1 MWNYGCF
8 MASLSAANTEKMEVL
23 VLLSGG
29 GGRCRQT
36 WLPQFK
42 MLPAV
47 QSVRHV
53 MMQRTVL
60 AGQVAG
66 GAEAQDLPS
75 LHHPPPFRHSRRRGT
90 QLATA
95 SHSCWEKAKRSS
107 FSTEEIPQNTCFS
120 DCVLLHSMHGQR
132 SSPRHG
138 HGPHPPPLSW
148 GMREHESISR
158 FRPLVHLS
166 FVEIDSYNSAISA
179 IEPIAVFPRSFHNLQ
194 QKESSKPWP
203 LDDLRVWGIFCFA
216 SFTARHEILS
226 ISTLPFSHHS
236 QDCPI
241 QLQLE
246 TRSQ

>member
-23 VLLSGG
+23 LLLSGG

-53 MMQRTVL
+53 MMQRSVL

-66 GAEAQDLPS
+66 GPKLRTCQACTTTPTI
-75 LHHPPPFRHSRRRGT
+75 PPFEASKPRRTHSWQRLLTAAEKKKRGR
-90 QLATA
+90 LFHGRN
-95 SHSCWEKAKRSS
+95 SPKH
-107 FSTEEIPQNTCFS
+107 CFS
-120 DCVLLHSMHGQR
+120 ACVLFHSMHGQR

-138 HGPHPPPLSW
+138 HGPHPSFIL

-158 FRPLVHLS
+158 FPSPPPSEL
-166 FVEIDSYNSAISA
+166 
-179 IEPIAVFPRSFHNLQ
+179 
-194 QKESSKPWP
+194 
-203 LDDLRVWGIFCFA
+203 C
-216 SFTARHEILS
+216 
-226 ISTLPFSHHS
+226 
-236 QDCPI
+236 
-241 QLQLE
+241 
-246 TRSQ
+246 